1 MRTFLNVL
9 RSEWLKM
16 RKTNIWLLVFVS
28 PVLAGLAGFV
38 QPMVA
43 GTPEWELLFSM
54 ATAVHALLFLP
65 LLTGVFAAFVC
76 RYEHAGGG
84 WKQVLALPVSRTQL
98 YLAKFTIVLALL
110 AVTQLLLLAVVLGV
124 GTVRGFTSAV
134 PWDVFLRGVLGGWVA
149 TMPLASLQMLVSVA
163 WSSFAA
169 PVAINVIFTVPNLL
183 IVNSSDYGPYYPWA
197 QPILSMMPKGQADYG
212 AFNVPLETLLFVILG
227 SFVVFFAS
235 GLTYFRRKE
244 I

>member
-16 RKTNIWLLVFVS
+16 RKANIWLLVFVS
-28 PVLAGLAGFV
+28 PALAAVSGFLS
-38 QPMVA
+38 PMVA
-43 GTPEWELLFSM
+43 GLPEWEWLFI
-54 ATAVHALLFLP
+54 TAAAMHAFLFLP

-84 WKQVLALPVSRTQL
+84 WKQVLTLPVSRTQL
-98 YLAKFTIVLALL
+98 YLAKFTIVIALL
-110 AVTQLLLLAVVLGV
+110 AVTQLLLLAVVLTI
-124 GTVRGFTSAV
+124 GTIKGFTSAV
-134 PWDVFLRGVLGGWVA
+134 PWDVLLRSVLGGWVA
-149 TMPLASLQMLVSVA
+149 TLPLASLQMFVSVA

-169 PVAINVIFTVPNLL
+169 PLAINVIFTIPNML

-197 QPILSMMPKGQADYG
+197 QPVLSMLPKGQADFG

-227 SFVVFFAS
+227 SFLVFFAS

>member
-1 MRTFLNVL
+1 MRSFLNVL

-28 PVLAGLAGFV
+28 PALAGLAGFM
-38 QPMVA
+38 QPKITDM
-43 GTPEWELLFSM
+43 PEWELLFVIAAAM
-54 ATAVHALLFLP
+54 HALLFLP

-98 YLAKFTIVLALL
+98 YLAKFAIVIALL
-110 AVTQLLLLAVVLGV
+110 AVTQLLLLAVILTI
-124 GTVRGFTSAV
+124 GTIRGFTSAV
-134 PWDVFLRGVLGGWVA
+134 PWDIFLRSVLGGWVA
-149 TMPLASLQMLVSVA
+149 TLPLASLQMFVSVA
-163 WSSFAA
+163 WASFAA
-169 PVAINVIFTVPNLL
+169 PLAINVIFTIPNML
-183 IVNSSDYGPYYPWA
+183 IVNSSQYGPYYPWA
-197 QPILSMMPKGQADYG
+197 QPVLSMLPQSQADYG

-227 SFVVFFAS
+227 SFLVFFAG
-235 GLTYFRRKE
+235 GLTYFKMKE